1 MTKMYVSDEVFCK
14 AIVDAVK
21 KNEKASDVASR
32 LGLEVTTV
40 KSRANKL
47 RKAGV
52 PLPKLKS
59 TRQTTDMAVLA
70 KMVSDYQAECA
81 TNVDNADNADVTEE
95 NIVAGE

>member
-1 MTKMYVSDEVFCK
+1 MYVSDEVFCK

-21 KNEKASDVASR
+21 KNEKASDVASK

-59 TRQTTDMAVLA
+59 VRQTTDMVALA

-81 TNVDNADNADVTEE
+81 TNAANADNADVTEE